1 MADFTGFYL
10 GGVHSSTYGI
20 LRVSDGKHYSEKLI
34 PEFEDF
40 ELELIGGDGSLYGGR
55 KFKKTPFEIKIAFD
69 RMTEYQFRQMRQW
82 LGKKELQSFRFDERP
97 YKAYWV
103 KLESAPEL
111 EYVCF
116 MEETE
121 DGFIGDKERIYKGEG
136 SLKFVAYNPY
146 GYCIDESTQMTKN
159 GLEEADGINWQ
170 VLDSYSPF
178 EIIDN
183 NVNEWGVVSGLKN
196 SSQLRDYNVFEKTE
210 TSTKSFL
217 LGDIDGDGEV
227 SDDDLVKAVEIYK
240 NPGNYSSDKLI
251 LIDFNQNGV
260 IDLEDGSYLGIED
273 EGGWI
278 TPELPEDPVTVE
290 TSSTFEAKLYN
301 PGDFDVDFQLFIDL
315 SDTNKFFEQEDA
327 KITLSFLRENREEA
341 EGFIFSLQG
350 LHKNSKILLNTK
362 NHSLTIFYNDNKSLR
377 YDLVKST
384 HWPKIP
390 IGECIL
396 KLKSTR
402 GLGDKIPQIKYSYQ
416 YY

>member
-20 LRVSDGKHYSEKLI
+20 LRVSDGKRYSEKLI

-69 RMTEYQFRQMRQW
+69 RMTEHQFRQMRQW

-121 DGFIGDKERIYKGEG
+121 KGFIGDKERIYKGEG

-183 NVNEWGVVSGLKN
+183 NANEWGVVSGLKN
-196 SSQLRDYNVFEKTE
+196 STQLKDYNVFEKIE
-210 TSTKSFL
+210 TS
-217 LGDIDGDGEV
+217 
-227 SDDDLVKAVEIYK
+227 
-240 NPGNYSSDKLI
+240 
-251 LIDFNQNGV
+251 
-260 IDLEDGSYLGIED
+260 
-273 EGGWI
+273 
-278 TPELPEDPVTVE
+278 E

-315 SDTNKFFEQEDA
+315 SDTNKLFEQEDA
-327 KITLSFLRENREEA
+327 KITLSFLKENSEET

-350 LHKNSKILLNTK
+350 LYKNSKILLNTK
-362 NHSLTIFYNDNKSLR
+362 NHSLTVFYNDNKNLR
-377 YDLVKST
+377 YDLIKST

-390 IGECIL
+390 IGECVL
-396 KLKSTR
+396 KLESTR